1 MTDTLVILVT
11 LLACFAFF
19 GVTAA
24 AEYVRRFLA
33 FRRRLPRS
41 NDPLAEDVF
50 PEVAGLISATAQ
62 LLNGG
67 RS

>member
-19 GVTAA
+19 GVTVA

-33 FRRRLPRS
+33 FWRRLLRS
-41 NDPLAEDVF
+41 NDLLAEDVL
-50 PEVAGLISATAQ
+50 PEIAGLISAAAQ